1 MMRGKNMKK
10 WLIAIRKEKGL
21 SQVQVSEA
29 VGISQP
35 SYCNIENGER
45 GIAVETAKKIANVL
59 GFDWTRFYEDEE
71 SQHKAGQGGYG

>member
-45 GIAVETAKKIANVL
+45 GIAVETAKKN
-59 GFDWTRFYEDEE
+59 
-71 SQHKAGQGGYG
+71 S

>member
-1 MMRGKNMKK
+1 MKN
-10 WLIAIRKEKGL
+10 WLIAIRKERGL

-45 GIAVETAKKIANVL
+45 GVAVETAKKIANVL
-59 GFDWTRFYEDEE
+59 GFEWTRFYEDKGI
-71 SQHKAGQGGYG
+71 QHKTMKEGR

>member
-1 MMRGKNMKK
+1 MRGKNMKK

-45 GIAVETAKKIANVL
+45 GTAVETAKKIANVL

-71 SQHKAGQGGYG
+71 TQHKAGQGV

>member
-1 MMRGKNMKK
+1 MKK

-29 VGISQP
+29 VGISPP

-71 SQHKAGQGGYG
+71 TQHKAGQGGNG